1 MKKYIR
7 YLFLIIIIYSIFI
20 LNCYA
25 STNTYVRTDND
36 LKVPSDVIVDSNN
49 HDEILSTPSVSA
61 SEKIY
66 DYAEILSEEE
76 EKKLYNK
83 VIDFNKN
90 SNFDAV
96 IVTTNDLGVKNL
108 EKYTYNFYD
117 YNDFGKEGVIFV
129 IDVTN
134 SSKPSIFIGICGSNN
149 SEVFEIYN
157 NKIVNQ
163 SLKYLYDNSI
173 SKGNYYE
180 ACFNFVKIVNG
191 LYIQKKT
198 NNLRIDQDG
207 KFVKVVPIFEV
218 TVIALAVTFIIMMV
232 MVTKVKSKSIYRTN
246 IDDKVN
252 KSTLIVECEYDKSV

>member
-1 MKKYIR
+1 MKRYVR
-7 YLFLIIIIYSIFI
+7 YLFLIIFVYSLFI

-25 STNTYVRTDND
+25 STNTYVRTDDD
-36 LKVPSDVIVDSNN
+36 LKVPGDVVVDSNN

-66 DYAEILSEEE
+66 DYAELLSEEE

-83 VIDFNKN
+83 ILEFSKN
-90 SNFDAV
+90 SSFDAV
-96 IVTTNDLGVKNL
+96 IVTTRDLGGKTL
-108 EKYTYNFYD
+108 DKYTYNFYD

-134 SSKPSIFIGICGSNN
+134 SSKPSIFIGTCGPKDSEIFGIYSNG
-149 SEVFEIYN
+149 
-157 NKIVNQ
+157 IVNK

-173 SKGNYYE
+173 TKGNYYE
-180 ACFNFVKIVNG
+180 ASFNFIKIVNG

-198 NNLRIDQDG
+198 NNLTIDSDG
-207 KFVKVVPIFEV
+207 RVVKIVPIFEV
-218 TVIALAVTFIIMMV
+218 TVIALAVTFIIV
-232 MVTKVKSKSIYRTN
+232 MIMITRVKTRSNYRTN

-252 KSTLIVECEYDKSV
+252 KATLSIECEYDKAV